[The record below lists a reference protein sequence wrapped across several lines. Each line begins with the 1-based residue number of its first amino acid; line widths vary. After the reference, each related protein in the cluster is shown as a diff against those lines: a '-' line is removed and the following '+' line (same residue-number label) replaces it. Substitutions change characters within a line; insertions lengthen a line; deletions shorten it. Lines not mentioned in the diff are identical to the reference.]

1 MSKVLIVGLDGAT
14 WRLLGPWVRAG
25 RLPHLGSLMARGTW
39 GTLRSTVPALT
50 MPAWASFMTGKNPG
64 QHGIFAFRR
73 LSSNTYEPRGITNA
87 SDLRCATLWDL
98 AGRAGKQVGVIN
110 VPPSYPIRPVN
121 GFVVSCMLTPPGE
134 TRFTDPPEVAAELGD
149 YTINVTVP
157 SGMRSNAPGF
167 AESALSYLD
176 ALSDQTRRRA
186 SATLRLMERRPWDL
200 LCVVF
205 YAPDRIQ
212 HYFWNYLDGMG
223 ECPDPGDSET
233 ALRLRSL
240 VRSIYETLDEEL
252 GRLIEAAGP
261 DTAVVIL
268 SDHGFAPAPER
279 TVRVNRW
286 LAERGFLHQRWAW
299 RLRRK
304 VIRKLLPRP
313 WRDRYNTID
322 HILIDRAKTRAWCD
336 AMDDPGTGGIWIH
349 TRDRYP
355 LGCVEPGTQYERLRS
370 NIQEGLRAL
379 RDERGFQ
386 VFRAVH
392 RREEL
397 YSGPYVTEAPDLI
410 LECEQRF
417 GLAFSPLSPD
427 LHRRQLFGP
436 FGEGSYVKYSGSHDP
451 AGIYLF
457 AGPTIR
463 ALGEHEE
470 YPIES
475 IAPTV
480 LHLLGLPVPR
490 TMDGPVCTDVLDR
503 NVLNAHPV
511 QFYDDQG
518 DRQTELG
525 DWMSKEDEALVEER
539 LRALGYLG

>member
-14 WRLLGPWVRAG
+14 WRLFGPWVRAG

-73 LSSNTYEPRGITNA
+73 LSSNSYEPRGIANA

-149 YTINVTVP
+149 YTINVKVP
-157 SGMRSNAPGF
+157 PGMRSDAPGF
-167 AESALSYLD
+167 AESALSYLE

-186 SATLRLMERRPWDL
+186 SATVRLMERRPWDL

-279 TVRVNRW
+279 IVRVNRW

-313 WRDRYNTID
+313 WRDRYDTID

-349 TRDRYP
+349 TRDRYA
-355 LGCVEPGTQYERLRS
+355 LGCVPPGTEYEQLRS
-370 NIQEGLRAL
+370 DIQEGLRAL

-397 YSGPYVTEAPDLI
+397 YSGRYVTEAPDLI
-410 LECEQRF
+410 VECEQRF

-427 LHRRQLFGP
+427 LHRQQLFGP

-518 DRQTELG
+518 DCQTELG
-525 DWMSKEDEALVEER
+525 DWMSKEDEALVKER
-539 LRALGYLG
+539 LRELGYLG